1 MFKHLVLPVI
11 AVGAVACA
19 LATAPSDAQ
28 PAMPV
33 LNPDLL
39 SERVERYFSAS
50 AQNQV
55 PGLIHVSVRGETIFE
70 EGYGLANRTTGQ
82 PIDRHTIF
90 DIGSLTK
97 QFTAA
102 AVMVLVDRG
111 VLSTDDMLAQYFPT
125 IPDDKASITIHQ
137 LLTHSSGLSD
147 ETGGF
152 EGNDRG
158 PYISRD
164 AFLTAVFASPLTAAP
179 GDRFE
184 YTNAG
189 YSLLAAI
196 IEDVSGQSYEA
207 FLREAVLTP
216 AGMHHTGYQLLDW
229 SEETAAHG
237 YFWPFL
243 DPERSDQGVFLTR
256 WDTEPVSWRLRGN
269 GGLHANLEDLVR
281 WHRALQDGAILSPE
295 ALARY
300 QTGYV
305 PFSESGLY
313 AYGWGVR
320 TSPAGTPV
328 LTHNGGNGIFF
339 AWIGRFVEEDIL
351 IIHLTNEARDILEQA
366 GPNVRDMVYDSALE
380 PSPIP
385 PSPVREI
392 VRYARSNPVDAVS
405 DLSEHYQRLYG
416 YGVEYP
422 DIINLAARHVGA
434 AGDEAWEL
442 ALLELNI
449 ELFAQDGL
457 LHFSLGEAYAS
468 RGQRRRAIES
478 LRRSIAL
485 GAEQE
490 ACDWCEPAQAALEAL
505 GGSYGEPNR

>member
-11 AVGAVACA
+11 AAGVVAGAVATTSSHA
-19 LATAPSDAQ
+19 RPAGQITDPEVLA
-28 PAMPV
+28 
-33 LNPDLL
+33 
-39 SERVERYFSAS
+39 ERVERYFSAS
-50 AQNQV
+50 AQNQA
-55 PGLIHVSVRGETIFE
+55 PGLIHVSVRGETLFE

-102 AVMVLVDRG
+102 AILVLVDRG
-111 VLSTDDMLAQYFPT
+111 ELSTDDTLAQYFPD
-125 IPDDKASITIHQ
+125 IPADKASITLHQ
-137 LLTHSSGLSD
+137 VLTHSSGLSD

-158 PYISRD
+158 PYVSRD
-164 AFLTAVFASPLTAAP
+164 AFLSALFASPLNAAP
-179 GDRFE
+179 GERFE

-196 IEDVSGQSYEA
+196 IEDVSGQEYEV
-207 FLREAVLTP
+207 FLREAVLSP
-216 AGMHHTGYQLLDW
+216 AKMHHTGYQLLDW
-229 SEETAAHG
+229 SADTAAHG

-243 DPERSDQGVFLTR
+243 DTDRADQGVFLTR
-256 WDTEPVSWRLRGN
+256 WDSEPVSWRLRGN

-281 WHRALQDGAILSPE
+281 WHRALQDGAVLSPE

-339 AWIGRFVEEDIL
+339 AWIGRFIEEDIL
-351 IIHLTNEARDILEQA
+351 IIHLTNEAYDSLEQA
-366 GPNVRDMVYDSALE
+366 GPNVRDMVYDSAFQ

-385 PSPVREI
+385 PSPVRAI
-392 VRYARSNPVDAVS
+392 VGYARSNPVAAAS
-405 DLSEHYQRLYG
+405 ELSEHYERLYG

-442 ALLELNI
+442 ALLELNV
-449 ELFAQDGL
+449 ELFPQDGL
-457 LHFSLGEAYAS
+457 LHYSLGAAYSS
-468 RGQRRRAIES
+468 RGQRSRAIQS
-478 LRRSIAL
+478 LRHSIAL

-490 ACDWCEPAQAALEAL
+490 ACDWCEPAQEALAAL
-505 GGSYGEPNR
+505 GG

>member
-1 MFKHLVLPVI
+1 
-11 AVGAVACA
+11 
-19 LATAPSDAQ
+19 
-28 PAMPV
+28 
-33 LNPDLL
+33 
-39 SERVERYFSAS
+39 
-50 AQNQV
+50 
-55 PGLIHVSVRGETIFE
+55 
-70 EGYGLANRTTGQ
+70 
-82 PIDRHTIF
+82 
-90 DIGSLTK
+90 
-97 QFTAA
+97 
-102 AVMVLVDRG
+102 
-111 VLSTDDMLAQYFPT
+111 
-125 IPDDKASITIHQ
+125 
-137 LLTHSSGLSD
+137 
-147 ETGGF
+147 
-152 EGNDRG
+152 
-158 PYISRD
+158 D

-339 AWIGRFVEEDIL
+339 AWIGRFVEE
-351 IIHLTNEARDILEQA
+351 
-366 GPNVRDMVYDSALE
+366 
-380 PSPIP
+380 
-385 PSPVREI
+385 
-392 VRYARSNPVDAVS
+392 
-405 DLSEHYQRLYG
+405 
-416 YGVEYP
+416 
-422 DIINLAARHVGA
+422 
-434 AGDEAWEL
+434 
-442 ALLELNI
+442 
-449 ELFAQDGL
+449 
-457 LHFSLGEAYAS
+457 
-468 RGQRRRAIES
+468 
-478 LRRSIAL
+478 
-485 GAEQE
+485 
-490 ACDWCEPAQAALEAL
+490 
-505 GGSYGEPNR
+505 

>member
-11 AVGAVACA
+11 AAGIVAGAVATTSSHA
-19 LATAPSDAQ
+19 RPAAQITDPEVLA
-28 PAMPV
+28 
-33 LNPDLL
+33 
-39 SERVERYFSAS
+39 ERVERYFSAS
-50 AQNQV
+50 AQNQA
-55 PGLIHVSVRGETIFE
+55 PGLIHVSVRGETLFE

-102 AVMVLVDRG
+102 AILVLVDRG
-111 VLSTDDMLAQYFPT
+111 ELSTDDTLAQYFPD
-125 IPDDKASITIHQ
+125 IPADKASITLHQ
-137 LLTHSSGLSD
+137 VLTHSSGLSD

-158 PYISRD
+158 PYVSRD
-164 AFLTAVFASPLTAAP
+164 AFLSALFASPLNAAP
-179 GDRFE
+179 GERFE

-196 IEDVSGQSYEA
+196 IEEVSGQEYEV
-207 FLREAVLTP
+207 FLREAVLSP
-216 AGMHHTGYQLLDW
+216 AEMHHTGYQLLDW
-229 SEETAAHG
+229 SADTAAHG

-243 DPERSDQGVFLTR
+243 DTDRADQGVFLTR
-256 WDTEPVSWRLRGN
+256 WASEPVSWRLRGN

-281 WHRALQDGAILSPE
+281 WHRALQDGAILSAE

-300 QTGYV
+300 QTGYI

-339 AWIGRFVEEDIL
+339 AWIGRFIEEDIL
-351 IIHLTNEARDILEQA
+351 IIHLTNEAYDSLEQA
-366 GPNVRDMVYDSALE
+366 GPNVRDMVYDSAFQ
-380 PSPIP
+380 PAPIP
-385 PSPVREI
+385 PSPVRAI
-392 VRYARSNPVDAVS
+392 VLYARSNPVAAAS
-405 DLSEHYQRLYG
+405 ELSEYYERLYG

-442 ALLELNI
+442 ALLELNV
-449 ELFAQDGL
+449 ELFPQDGL
-457 LHFSLGEAYAS
+457 LHYSLGAAYSS
-468 RGQRRRAIES
+468 RGQRSRAIQS
-478 LRRSIAL
+478 LQRSIAL
-485 GAEQE
+485 GAEPE
-490 ACDWCEPAQAALEAL
+490 ACNWCEPAQAALAAL
-505 GGSYGEPNR
+505 GE